1 MSYIS
6 GHYRSGHYRNGKWVS
21 GGYVK
26 GHYRSGLGYGYSPYF
41 VNTNAANAT
50 EETNLP
56 YVTELEVLF
65 SPQNMKI
72 ISDMMENMDNYPYA
86 RTLRFFEAYYPYD
99 VEDVHYA
106 EVLLSMKICSSIDEL
121 LSIRECIKEK
131 ISKITQ
137 SSIEKLPD
145 DISTELSECVSKVL
159 GWNTVGFK
167 RLKENLRADINS
179 CYEENLFRLFKESK
193 TITAHSCG
201 ECFINLYYCSKYS
214 KYKDMISH
222 EAKERAGLH
231 VSELLETIAKRY
243 EDFRKHWHEYKE
255 FKEEMNGYNEAK
267 QTVEEDFEYLKQFNW
282 RLLPWQK
289 SYYSEIDRE
298 EIKKR
303 EDTKNLQNERRTE
316 REQKIKEVEIIQQ
329 KEELKKER
337 NSTVI
342 KIVIGVIICVPL
354 VILLVQIPSQVWNW
368 IIAILIILALLK

>member
-6 GHYRSGHYRNGKWVS
+6 GHYRGGHFRNGKWVS

-26 GHYRSGLGYGYSPYF
+26 GHYRSGLGYSLYPL
-41 VNTNAANAT
+41 NTTAT
-50 EETNLP
+50 N
-56 YVTELEVLF
+56 VTEKCAHPNDIVLEELL
-65 SPQNMKI
+65 SPQNVKI
-72 ISDMMENMDNYPYA
+72 ISGMMENIDNYPHA

-99 VEDVHYA
+99 VEDVHYS
-106 EVLLSMKICSSIDEL
+106 EVLMLMNVCSSIDEL
-121 LSIRECIKEK
+121 ISVREFVKGK
-131 ISKITQ
+131 ISKISQ
-137 SSIEKLPD
+137 SSIEKIPD
-145 DISTELSECVSKVL
+145 DISKELSECISKVL
-159 GWNTVGFK
+159 SWNIICFH
-167 RLKENLRADINS
+167 RLKRNLRADVNS
-179 CYEENLFRLFKESK
+179 CYDENIFRLFKECK
-193 TITAHSCG
+193 TITEDFCG
-201 ECFINLYYCSKYS
+201 ECFINLSFCSKYS
-214 KYKDMISH
+214 KYKDLISH

-316 REQKIKEVEIIQQ
+316 REQKIKKVEIIQQ